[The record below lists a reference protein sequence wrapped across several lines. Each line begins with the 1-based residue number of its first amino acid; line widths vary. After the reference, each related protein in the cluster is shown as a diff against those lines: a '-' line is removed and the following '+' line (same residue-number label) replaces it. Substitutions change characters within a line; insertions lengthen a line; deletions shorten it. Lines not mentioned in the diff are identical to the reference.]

1 MSIPASIRRKYL
13 SNFLAIVLAVTG
25 LQAIAISS
33 APTASALTWTDVTG
47 PTGRA
52 KDWQHIRTNNDG
64 SVIGVVSLGA
74 IQSNLGDLYLSRDSG
89 ASWTYTSQPTNNY
102 YGLYR
107 LAISG
112 NGNIAIA
119 ADDSYIVKA
128 TYSGSAWSY
137 STRTWSSAGSG
148 TNQRCAGYGPNF
160 NSFAASTDGSN
171 WVAGA
176 RDEGCVYTSSNSGV
190 DWSNSNVGGTHFGS
204 AISADGTVRVTSN
217 SNGSLYR
224 NSGSGWSAI
233 TTSGLPSS
241 TGWSG
246 VACDSTCTKM
256 AIFTYG
262 GKIYTTSNS
271 GANWSA
277 GGSANRNTVD
287 LSMSLDGSVIA
298 ITDGAEI
305 YISKDLGAT
314 WSGEGQAG
322 KTWTG
327 VTVSGDGKKIYAA
340 ASDGTIRK
348 ADIAPT
354 ITVAC
359 SGGGSFSVENN
370 VVTTSTLDC
379 AGAVVIP
386 DGVTSIAANAF
397 SRFGKTTQEQQRITS
412 VTFPNSVITIGTG
425 AFQDNRNVSSL
436 TIGSAVTTIGNDAF
450 NNLYAMTTLV
460 IPGSVTTIGA
470 RAFANVNLTSLTLN
484 EGLVTIGNSAFL
496 GNKLVTLVIPN
507 SVTTISSEAAFA
519 GWELIETLTLGSG
532 LTTIGSRTFEGVK
545 RLQSLTIPP
554 GVTTLGTNA
563 FRDYPQSTYKYCGTS
578 LTQTVLDS
586 AGLAGKTKTCQV
598 AQTSALTVTSTIAT
612 YGSTLTLTTTGGN
625 GSGSISFVVDSG
637 PCTVVGSNLYSSN
650 VGTCMVTATKA
661 ASSNYLAASSTS
673 TAITVNRGTPTIS
686 LALPASATTATYGT
700 AVTITATVSKSG
712 KVTFKSGGTAITG
725 CTLVSGSTTATC
737 NWTPSAVNASTSL
750 TADFAPD
757 DSTKWENLTAA
768 GSKTIN
774 VGKATQAV
782 IISATSTNFNLG
794 VSDTLTATVSAG
806 ATGTAT
812 FNAGGN
818 ALCTTGSLSEA
829 GAAQCAWTPTVA
841 GTYSVTATYS
851 GDSNYATGTSSSS
864 SIVVNSVITYDVNG
878 ATGNA
883 PSAFTSP
890 GTSTTLPL
898 GTGLSKSGYTFG
910 GWSTTS
916 SGSAV
921 SSTYSSTIS
930 RTLYAVWT
938 ANQYVITYLANS
950 GSGTQTAGSYTTGAT
965 ATTLPA
971 TTTFTRTGYTFG
983 GWATSATSTAP
994 VTSYSTSA
1002 NVSFYAIWIHGTYTV
1017 TYNANGGSGT
1027 MAAQTSNATANLNG
1041 NTFTYTD
1048 REFNSWNTSA
1058 DGTGI
1063 VYSNSVSYPF
1073 LANITLYAQWGNVI
1087 TFSSQGA
1094 TSGTPSQTSRSWS
1107 NGAINLPQVGTM
1119 VKAGYT
1125 FGGWSNGTTT
1135 YAGGASYTPTGG
1147 ITLNP
1152 VWTAN
1157 TYTISFNSNSAT
1169 SGNVPANQSWTSGN
1183 TARTLSGN
1191 IGSPVLAKSGYTF
1204 GGWATTASSTT
1215 RVATYSSFA
1224 NQTFY
1229 AIWTP
1234 ISYTITY
1241 ALNGGT
1247 SPLPTQASKNIYN
1260 TFSLAATPTK
1270 ADFYFAGW
1278 SDGTTTY
1285 GALATYT
1292 ITASSPTAIT
1302 LTAQWIPIYTV
1313 SYVLNGSSSS
1323 VTGEGSYT
1331 SGTVVTLSTTPVR
1344 TGYTFNNWLD
1354 SNNVTHAAGSSF
1366 TVLQNSVLQA
1376 QWTAVL
1382 YPVTYALNGASGTLP
1397 LQSSLAMNSPFV
1409 ISSTEPVRA
1418 GYAFGGWSD
1427 STSVYPAGSTYVIGT
1442 SSVTLTAQ
1450 WSAIPYSV
1458 TYDLGGG
1465 QGTLPTQADGL
1476 IGSTFTLPASSAN
1489 PTWIAHTFTGWSD
1502 GAAVYAAGATYTF
1515 GASNVTLTAQ
1525 YSLNGYTQ
1533 ITYSLGASGAGALP
1547 ASTSALEGNTI
1558 TVASGAGVT
1567 RSNYAFAGWT
1577 DGSNLYQPGDIY
1589 LVGPEAAPVTFV
1601 PSWTSGYNVA
1611 YSTGS
1616 GFGIA
1621 PIDAVGRITGA
1632 TFSVASAATLS
1643 RQGFTFTGWSDGTN
1657 VVQPGATYT
1666 VGSTNITLTAQ
1677 WVQNSLAGI
1686 ASSALTPLA
1695 SFSIVNG
1702 VGPSG
1707 SFNFGSTTISYVIP
1721 VNALSP
1727 GTTVS
1732 IYGLTDTSSISG
1744 VLPTGKV
1751 IVSSTVISWLSTDG
1765 TVPDTSSPIAMTITN
1780 SDIVPGTVVYAI
1792 TGSSIVSLGTAT
1804 SNGSITTSITS
1815 DPVIIL
1821 ANPVVVAPVV
1831 LPSNSGGDVR
1841 VSVTPTPDPT
1851 VLAAL
1856 AAEKAAAEK
1865 AAAEAIAAAAAKAA
1879 ADKKAADEAELAAI
1893 IKALQEQA
1901 AAEAAALAAAKKAA
1915 DELRIAEELRI
1926 AQEKADAE
1934 LKAAAEK
1941 KALEDAAAA
1950 ALLAAKKIVPQ
1961 VSLYMVSS
1969 QLKLSAYDTAYLKK
1983 YISQLAPTAKVTCVG
1998 YIYSK
2003 NTTYAKAKAL
2013 AQSQA
2018 KAVCALIKKE
2028 KKTITTAT
2036 VLYPASK
2043 APKAAAGSKYVAVS
2057 YRIDSFKK

>member
-1 MSIPASIRRKYL
+1 
-13 SNFLAIVLAVTG
+13 
-25 LQAIAISS
+25 
-33 APTASALTWTDVTG
+33 
-47 PTGRA
+47 
-52 KDWQHIRTNNDG
+52 
-64 SVIGVVSLGA
+64 
-74 IQSNLGDLYLSRDSG
+74 
-89 ASWTYTSQPTNNY
+89 
-102 YGLYR
+102 
-107 LAISG
+107 
-112 NGNIAIA
+112 
-119 ADDSYIVKA
+119 
-128 TYSGSAWSY
+128 
-137 STRTWSSAGSG
+137 
-148 TNQRCAGYGPNF
+148 
-160 NSFAASTDGSN
+160 
-171 WVAGA
+171 
-176 RDEGCVYTSSNSGV
+176 
-190 DWSNSNVGGTHFGS
+190 
-204 AISADGTVRVTSN
+204 
-217 SNGSLYR
+217 
-224 NSGSGWSAI
+224 
-233 TTSGLPSS
+233 
-241 TGWSG
+241 
-246 VACDSTCTKM
+246 
-256 AIFTYG
+256 
-262 GKIYTTSNS
+262 
-271 GANWSA
+271 
-277 GGSANRNTVD
+277 
-287 LSMSLDGSVIA
+287 
-298 ITDGAEI
+298 
-305 YISKDLGAT
+305 
-314 WSGEGQAG
+314 
-322 KTWTG
+322 
-327 VTVSGDGKKIYAA
+327 
-340 ASDGTIRK
+340 
-348 ADIAPT
+348 
-354 ITVAC
+354 
-359 SGGGSFSVENN
+359 
-370 VVTTSTLDC
+370 
-379 AGAVVIP
+379 VIP

-436 TIGSAVTTIGNDAF
+436 TIGTAVTSIGNDAF
-450 NNLYAMTTLV
+450 NNLYALTTLV
-460 IPGSVTTIGA
+460 IPGSVTTIGT

-563 FRDYPQSTYKYCGTS
+563 FRDYPQSTYTYCGTS

-1027 MAAQTSNATANLNG
+1027 MAPQTSNATANLNG

-1125 FGGWSNGTTT
+1125 FGGWSNGTST

-1152 VWTAN
+1152 VWIAN

-1169 SGNVPANQSWTSGN
+1169 SGNAPANQSWTSGN

-1278 SDGTTTY
+1278 SDGTTTF

-1292 ITASSPTAIT
+1292 ITASSPTDIT

-1686 ASSALTPLA
+1686 ASSALTLLA

-1926 AQEKADAE
+1926 AQEKADAA

-1969 QLKLSAYDTAYLKK
+1969 KLKLSAYDTAYLKK
-1983 YISQLAPTAKVTCVG
+1983 YTSQLAPTAKVTCVG

-2036 VLYPASK
+2036 VLYPATK

>member
-1 MSIPASIRRKYL
+1 M
-13 SNFLAIVLAVTG
+13 
-25 LQAIAISS
+25 AIA
-33 APTASALTWTDVTG
+33 
-47 PTGRA
+47 
-52 KDWQHIRTNNDG
+52 
-64 SVIGVVSLGA
+64 
-74 IQSNLGDLYLSRDSG
+74 
-89 ASWTYTSQPTNNY
+89 
-102 YGLYR
+102 
-107 LAISG
+107 
-112 NGNIAIA
+112 
-119 ADDSYIVKA
+119 
-128 TYSGSAWSY
+128 
-137 STRTWSSAGSG
+137 
-148 TNQRCAGYGPNF
+148 
-160 NSFAASTDGSN
+160 
-171 WVAGA
+171 
-176 RDEGCVYTSSNSGV
+176 
-190 DWSNSNVGGTHFGS
+190 
-204 AISADGTVRVTSN
+204 
-217 SNGSLYR
+217 
-224 NSGSGWSAI
+224 
-233 TTSGLPSS
+233 
-241 TGWSG
+241 
-246 VACDSTCTKM
+246 
-256 AIFTYG
+256 TYG

-298 ITDGAEI
+298 IADGAEI

-314 WSGEGQAG
+314 WSGEGQTG

-348 ADIAPT
+348 ANNLATQTITFNDPLDMTFGAADQAITASSSSGLTVTLASSTTSVCTIVSNSIRIVSAGTCTVTANQAGNGVYAPATQVSNNVTISKASSSVSATGSTTFTYSGLPQGPASSTVIGSTGAVTYSYVGITPTSYTASATRPTNAGSYSVTATVATDTNYLSASSTPYTFTISKNTLEITASSPTVNYGAAKPTITASYSGLLNGDASTVVTGQTCDTSYTTTSPAGSLPATSCSGGSANNYTITYVSGAVIINKIAPT
-354 ITVAC
+354 
-359 SGGGSFSVENN
+359 
-370 VVTTSTLDC
+370 L
-379 AGAVVIP
+379 
-386 DGVTSIAANAF
+386 
-397 SRFGKTTQEQQRITS
+397 
-412 VTFPNSVITIGTG
+412 
-425 AFQDNRNVSSL
+425 
-436 TIGSAVTTIGNDAF
+436 
-450 NNLYAMTTLV
+450 
-460 IPGSVTTIGA
+460 
-470 RAFANVNLTSLTLN
+470 
-484 EGLVTIGNSAFL
+484 
-496 GNKLVTLVIPN
+496 
-507 SVTTISSEAAFA
+507 
-519 GWELIETLTLGSG
+519 
-532 LTTIGSRTFEGVK
+532 
-545 RLQSLTIPP
+545 
-554 GVTTLGTNA
+554 
-563 FRDYPQSTYKYCGTS
+563 
-578 LTQTVLDS
+578 
-586 AGLAGKTKTCQV
+586 
-598 AQTSALTVTSTIAT
+598 
-612 YGSTLTLTTTGGN
+612 
-625 GSGSISFVVDSG
+625 
-637 PCTVVGSNLYSSN
+637 
-650 VGTCMVTATKA
+650 
-661 ASSNYLAASSTS
+661 
-673 TAITVNRGTPTIS
+673 S
-686 LALPASATTATYGT
+686 LALPSNVLTATFGT
-700 AVTITATVSKSG
+700 AVVITATVSKPG
-712 KVTFKSGGTAITG
+712 TVTFKSGGNTITG
-725 CTLVSGSTTATC
+725 CTSVAATTTGTC
-737 NWTPSAVNASTSL
+737 NWTPNATNSATVL
-750 TADFAPD
+750 TADFVPT
-757 DSTKWENLTAA
+757 DSTNYTSLTAA
-768 GSKTIN
+768 GSQTIN

-818 ALCTTGSLSEA
+818 ALCTTGSLNEA

-851 GDSNYATGTSSSS
+851 GDSNYVTGTSSSS

-938 ANQYVITYLANS
+938 ANQYVITYLANN
-950 GSGTQTAGSYTTGAT
+950 GTGTQTAGSYTTGAT

-983 GWATSATSTAP
+983 GWATSATSTTP

-1002 NVSFYAIWIHGTYTV
+1002 NVTFYAIWIHGTYTV

-1027 MAAQTSNATANLNG
+1027 MAAQTSNATANLNA

-1048 REFNSWNTSA
+1048 RVFNGWNTSA
-1058 DGTGI
+1058 DGTGTA
-1063 VYSNSVSYPF
+1063 YSNSVSYPF

-1094 TSGTPSQTSRSWS
+1094 TSGTPSQTSQSWS
-1107 NGAINLPQVGTM
+1107 SGAINLPQVGTM

-1157 TYTISFNSNSAT
+1157 SYTISFNSNSAS
-1169 SGNVPANQSWTSGN
+1169 SGNVPANQTWTAGT

-1204 GGWATTASSTT
+1204 GGWATSASSTNAVT
-1215 RVATYSSFA
+1215 TYSSFA

-1247 SPLPTQASKNIYN
+1247 SALPTQANRQIYN
-1260 TFSLAATPTK
+1260 TFALAATPTK
-1270 ADFYFAGW
+1270 ADYYFAGW
-1278 SDGTTTY
+1278 SDSATATTY
-1285 GALATYT
+1285 AALATYS
-1292 ITASSPTAIT
+1292 ITATSPSAIT
-1302 LTAQWIPIYTV
+1302 LTAQWIPTYTLN
-1313 SYVLNGSSSS
+1313 YVLNGSTSA
-1323 VTGEGSYT
+1323 VTGEGTYN
-1331 SGTVVTLSTTPVR
+1331 SGTVVTLTAAPTR

-1354 SNNVTHAAGSSF
+1354 SSNVTHAAGSSF

-1533 ITYSLGASGAGALP
+1533 ITYSLGVSGAGALP
-1547 ASTSALEGNTI
+1547 ASTSAREGNTI

-1666 VGSTNITLTAQ
+1666 MGSANITLTAQ

-1901 AAEAAALAAAKKAA
+1901 AAEAAALAAAKKVADDLAA
-1915 DELRIAEELRI
+1915 AQLKAEE
-1926 AQEKADAE
+1926 E
-1934 LKAAAEK
+1934 LKASAALKLAEEQRIAAER
-1941 KALEDAAAA
+1941 AAAA
-1950 ALLAAKKIVPQ
+1950 KRITTVYSTSAAFKLNTTYTKRLKTYTKKIATG
-1961 VSLYMVSS
+1961 S
-1969 QLKLSAYDTAYLKK
+1969 T
-1983 YISQLAPTAKVTCVG
+1983 VTCIG
-1998 YIYSK
+1998 YAKSSK
-2003 NTTYAKAKAL
+2003 TLSYAKAKVVATK
-2013 AQSQA
+2013 QA
-2018 KAVCALIKKE
+2018 KALCSSMKKINPTL
-2028 KKTITTAT
+2028 KTKST
-2036 VLYPASK
+2036 VLPTSK
-2043 APKAAAGSKYVAVS
+2043 APKTTVNKKWIPVS
-2057 YRIDSFKK
+2057 YRVETAIN